1 VHCVNYKISFEIL
14 VIIIDLILT
23 VLIELVRIRVFR
35 SFDKPDD
42 FAYRLIYVKES
53 EAFLDPIHLGIIGL
67 GNWSRQIFQA
77 VGRLPEAEITGCY
90 SRYPNS
96 KKAFASEFGCV
107 PYEQYEHMAEDS
119 QIEGIVVMSSNSAHE
134 GDVALAA
141 SRGKHV
147 FVTKP
152 IATTIAAGK
161 RIIDVCAQNEVTLAV
176 GHQTRRE
183 PALRKL
189 KEILDTGELGVVRLV
204 EANYS
209 TPNGLKIKQGDW
221 RWSENEC
228 PGGALIQIGIHVIDT
243 LLYLLGPIS
252 RVFSWQDRGGLYAEI
267 PGITATLLEFESGL
281 RGYLGSSY
289 VSSFSHWIKVYGTE
303 KNALYSELG
312 GLVLTEDSWEKGEV
326 REKIA
331 PSANVTA
338 PMPAIVEEI
347 GEFVR
352 CIRTGEQ
359 PEIGGEEALHNLAV
373 VLAAVESNK
382 LGKPVE
388 IASLLK
394 ESQVS

>member
-1 VHCVNYKISFEIL
+1 LRGH
-14 VIIIDLILT
+14 
-23 VLIELVRIRVFR
+23 VLD
-35 SFDKPDD
+35 DKQV
-42 FAYRLIYVKES
+42 Y
-53 EAFLDPIHLGIIGL
+53 LGIIGL

-77 VGRLPEAEITGCY
+77 VGQLPQAKITGCY
-90 SRYPNS
+90 SRYPET
-96 KKAFASEFGCV
+96 KKAFASEFDCAA
-107 PYEQYEHMAEDS
+107 YEQYENMADDP
-119 QIEGIVVMSSNSAHE
+119 QIEGIVVMSSNAAHE
-134 GDVALAA
+134 PDVTLAA
-141 SRGKHV
+141 SRGKHI

-161 RIIDVCAQNEVTLAV
+161 KMIAVCEQNEAILAV

-189 KEILDTGELGVVRLV
+189 KEILDSGELGTVRLV

-209 TPNGLKIKQGDW
+209 TPNGLKIKEGEW

-243 LLYLLGPIS
+243 LQYLLGPVR
-252 RVFSWQDRGGLYAEI
+252 RVLSWQDSGGLKVEI
-267 PGITATLLEFESGL
+267 PGVTATLLEFESGL

-289 VSSFSHWIKVYGTE
+289 VCSFSHWIKVYGTQ
-303 KNALYSELG
+303 KNAFFSELG
-312 GLVLTEDSWEKGEV
+312 GLILTEDSWEEGEV
-326 REKIA
+326 RKHIA
-331 PSANVTA
+331 SGANVTP

-352 CIRTGEQ
+352 CIRTGES
-359 PEIGGEEALHNLAV
+359 PEVGGQAALHNLAV
-373 VLAAVESNK
+373 VLAAVESDK
-382 LGKPVE
+382 LGRPVE